1 MNKSEN
7 FVITINREIGSGGRT
22 VGSKLAAK
30 LGVPFYDKALVE
42 ALMEQY
48 HLSADEIEELKGR
61 KQDWWTEFKHILG
74 IASAKSN
81 SIIDEP
87 DLYNSAD
94 IFKAEQK
101 ILLNIAAK
109 GSCVIAGRSGFFIF
123 QDHPNHLNVM
133 ITAPME
139 HRIQRLMSKQDINEE
154 AAKDIIR
161 RVDTMR
167 ENYIQKYT
175 GTTRYDLR
183 NYDLAVSMQGKTEDE
198 VADLIFQYIGSR

>member
-109 GSCVIAGRSGFFIF
+109 GSCVIAGRSGFFVF
-123 QDHPNHLNVM
+123 QDYPNHLNVM

>member
-1 MNKSEN
+1 
-7 FVITINREIGSGGRT
+7 
-22 VGSKLAAK
+22 
-30 LGVPFYDKALVE
+30 
-42 ALMEQY
+42 
-48 HLSADEIEELKGR
+48 
-61 KQDWWTEFKHILG
+61 
-74 IASAKSN
+74 
-81 SIIDEP
+81 
-87 DLYNSAD
+87 
-94 IFKAEQK
+94 
-101 ILLNIAAK
+101 
-109 GSCVIAGRSGFFIF
+109 
-123 QDHPNHLNVM
+123 
-133 ITAPME
+133 ME